1 VLAFVQTRA
10 PGQHESRLATNSAR
24 IMPHGK
30 VLMVLTLK
38 NKAELSKKSFESTL
52 FNIFLTLKEITD

>member
-10 PGQHESRLATNSAR
+10 PGQHESRLAINSAR

-30 VLMVLTLK
+30 VLMVLSLK
-38 NKAELSKKSFESTL
+38 NPVELSKKSLKPTL
-52 FNIFLTLKEITD
+52 FNNVLRLEEITG